1 MDRYLI
7 ETPHDAVDCHMILNE
22 LQNRG
27 YLYNFEW
34 GCADGVHCGW
44 AIVEAESEQQARM
57 IVPSVV
63 RKDARIVRLLK
74 FDMNEAG
81 EIHSVKSS

>member
-7 ETPHDAVDCHMILNE
+7 ETPHAATDCRMIINQLHS
-22 LQNRG
+22 QG

-44 AIVEAESEQQARM
+44 AIVEAENDQEAKM
-57 IVPSVV
+57 VVPSIV
-63 RKDARIVRLLK
+63 RKDARVVKIQKYDV
-74 FDMNEAG
+74 NEAG
-81 EIHSVKSS
+81 EIHTI

>member
-7 ETPHDAVDCHMILNE
+7 ETPHAVEDCRMLINQLHS
-22 LQNRG
+22 QG

-44 AIVEAESEQQARM
+44 AIVEAESEDQARM
-57 IVPSVV
+57 IVPSVI
-63 RKDARIVRLLK
+63 RKDARVVRLLK
-74 FDMNEAG
+74 YDINEAG
-81 EIHSVKSS
+81 EIHPI

>member
-7 ETPHDAVDCHMILNE
+7 ETPHAAVDCRMIINQLHS
-22 LQNRG
+22 QG

-44 AIVEAESEQQARM
+44 AIVEAESEKEARM
-57 IVPSVV
+57 IVPSIV
-63 RKDARIVRLLK
+63 RKDARVVRMIK
-74 FDMNEAG
+74 FDIDEAG
-81 EIHSVKSS
+81 KIHAA